1 MEKRLLCIVGSMNVG
16 GAETFLMKIYRV
28 LDKTRFQM
36 DFAVATNTEGV
47 YDKEIVSLG
56 GRIYHITPKSS
67 GIIKNYNSIKHI
79 VKEKKYKYVLRTS
92 QHSLSALELLAAKS
106 GGAKIRVFRSSNSNT
121 TTGSN
126 KQLILHNICKFMP
139 MLFANIRIAPSTKA
153 AEFMF
158 GKDCIKKGKALLVH
172 NGIDIADYH
181 FSIANRNAV
190 RKELKIQNDQFVIG
204 HIGRFNQQ
212 KNHFF
217 LISIFL
223 EVLKIKPDAVLV
235 LVGDGELQGDVKAKI
250 VECRIEDKVIFTGI
264 RSDVSSLLSAFD
276 VFVFPS
282 LYEGMPNTVIEA
294 QANGLPCVIADT
306 ITKEADITGL
316 VTYLP
321 LNIPAEEWA
330 ERAIAVSSSVHKDIS
345 KEFKDAGYDIESVA
359 KTFTNLVFGKQ

>member
-158 GKDCIKKGKALLVH
+158 GKDCIKKGNALSLTPIPFVIIISDFPH
-172 NGIDIADYH
+172 KSKRSAENPCPQRGRNGNGARRI
-181 FSIANRNAV
+181 AV
-190 RKELKIQNDQFVIG
+190 RRKA
-204 HIGRFNQQ
+204 
-212 KNHFF
+212 
-217 LISIFL
+217 IFAA
-223 EVLKIKPDAVLV
+223 DA
-235 LVGDGELQGDVKAKI
+235 
-250 VECRIEDKVIFTGI
+250 
-264 RSDVSSLLSAFD
+264 
-276 VFVFPS
+276 
-282 LYEGMPNTVIEA
+282 
-294 QANGLPCVIADT
+294 
-306 ITKEADITGL
+306 
-316 VTYLP
+316 
-321 LNIPAEEWA
+321 
-330 ERAIAVSSSVHKDIS
+330 
-345 KEFKDAGYDIESVA
+345 
-359 KTFTNLVFGKQ
+359 